1 MTGDYEIGTKVKAQS
16 GDMDSYLKGIIL
28 DIKINDGTMY
38 YLITNTSDEIF
49 WFTSEE
55 LKAE

>member
-1 MTGDYEIGTKVKAQS
+1 
-16 GDMDSYLKGIIL
+16 MDSYLKGIIL

-55 LKAE
+55 LKAA

>member
-49 WFTSEE
+49 CFTSEE
-55 LKAE
+55 LKAA

>member
-55 LKAE
+55 LKAA